1 MVDIP
6 SLGEMLRDPA
16 RLARFVAD
24 SQAWLA
30 DHAVL
35 LGGVAV
41 GALAVCGAASFGTAA
56 IARWLRER
64 RAEGARFGGKR
75 EARRAGLMRN
85 TKLKY
90 SGIPIGRIGF
100 RRLCWVDEEPLLV
113 TGGTRSGKGSCRNG
127 GSWTTARPRRRRTGA
142 CCARWRAQR
151 FHRGAGLVYLSR

>member
-41 GALAVCGAASFGTAA
+41 GALAVCGAASFGTVAVA
-56 IARWLRER
+56 KWLRGR
-64 RAEGARFGGKR
+64 RAERDRFGGAR
-75 EARRAGLMRN
+75 EARRANLTRN
-85 TKLKY
+85 PRLTF
-90 SGIPIGRIGF
+90 SGIPIGRIG
-100 RRLCWVDEEPLLV
+100 RKRLCWIDEEPLLV
-113 TGGTRSGKGSCRNG
+113 TGGTRSGKGS
-127 GSWTTARPRRRRTGA
+127 GSSGPRR
-142 CCARWRAQR
+142 CATAALRSSTMGVRASCSPTR
-151 FHRGAGLVYLSR
+151 PDIVGSSPTC